1 MLVLIEFNCGEDC
14 FAWTA
19 PFEDKQ
25 DLANWWNDQQEAPAN
40 PGLLR
45 HVGIGSNIT
54 HTDDRMWALLAED
67 PRNPVLY
74 LNGDLDSVLR
84 LPTDSALKVLWV
96 FHQENPHNDFETSI
110 DCIPPS
116 LELVDD
122 ITECREHMNVKIKEF
137 LKNVPMET

>member
-1 MLVLIEFNCGEDC
+1 MLVLIEYNCGEDC

-25 DLANWWNDQQEAPAN
+25 DLANWWRDQQEAPEN

-45 HVGIGSNIT
+45 HVGIGGDVT
-54 HTDDRMWALLAED
+54 HTNDRYWAMLAED

-74 LNGDLDSVLR
+74 LNDDHDSVLR
-84 LPTDSALKVLWV
+84 IIGSSVLDVLWV
-96 FHQENPHNDFETSI
+96 FHKANPRTDFETSI

-122 ITECREHMNVKIKEF
+122 QSECRELMNKKIKEF
-137 LKNVPMET
+137 LENTPMEA